1 MLCQGIT
8 KAVLIVMG
16 VEIERRGLEATNGT
30 TPETLRRNTEATTA
44 TIICISSD
52 VGSTVVLASEASTSS
67 ADFAKRRGHT

>member
-1 MLCQGIT
+1 
-8 KAVLIVMG
+8 MG

-30 TPETLRRNTEATTA
+30 TPETLRRNTEATTTA

-67 ADFAKRRGHT
+67 ADFAKRRGRA